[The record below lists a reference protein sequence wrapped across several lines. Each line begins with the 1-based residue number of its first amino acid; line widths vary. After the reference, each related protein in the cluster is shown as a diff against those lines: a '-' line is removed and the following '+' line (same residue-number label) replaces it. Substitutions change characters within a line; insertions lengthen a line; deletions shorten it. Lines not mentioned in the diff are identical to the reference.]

1 LALAIVASGMEAKHK
16 ILVLDD
22 DADWLDMCRDF
33 LAQLPSQPEIRTA
46 ATGVRA
52 LSMLDAT
59 QFRILI
65 CDLKMPRMDGLQVL
79 SIVRRRFPELRTV
92 VLTGLQDDQFR
103 SRAYAL
109 GVDLFWLKSD
119 MQQDSKLFLDCIESL
134 LGRGDAGG
142 FRDAQAKNL
151 LDVIQMECLAGNSSV
166 LRINSGPQIGKIW
179 FHHGELIDA
188 AAEGADGDAAFRRI
202 LKWKSGTFESLPA
215 EPERARTMTKSLES
229 LLSES
234 EEIGEKDTAPGSI
247 EELAHQK
254 YVEQLAAIAV
264 AGAEFVVSAP
274 AKKELAAKSWG
285 TKNTEQVASWTR
297 HVQKSAQRLG
307 EMLSAGPLTH
317 VSGHNVERHLLLLP
331 QSDKT
336 YVVGWPAEAMPG
348 HLFEQS
354 KNLTKSWDS

>member
-1 LALAIVASGMEAKHK
+1 MALAIVASGMEAKHK

-59 QFRILI
+59 PFRILI

-109 GVDLFWLKSD
+109 GVDLFWLKPD
-119 MQQDSKLFLDCIESL
+119 MQQNSKLFLDCIESL
-134 LGRGDAGG
+134 LGQVDAGG
-142 FRDAQAKNL
+142 FRDAQPKNL

-166 LRINSGPQIGKIW
+166 LRINSGAHIGKIW
-179 FHHGELIDA
+179 FQHGELTDA
-188 AAEGADGDAAFRRI
+188 AADGADGEAAFRRI
-202 LKWKSGTFESLPA
+202 LKWKSGTFESLPP

-229 LLSES
+229 MLAEL
-234 EEIGEKDTAPGSI
+234 EETVEKAVNPGSV
-247 EELAHQK
+247 EELEQQK
-254 YVEQLAAIAV
+254 FIGQLAEIAV
-264 AGAEFVVSAP
+264 AGAEFIVTVP
-274 AKKELAAKSWG
+274 AKKEIAAKAWG
-285 TKNTEQVASWTR
+285 TKNTEQLAAWTR
-297 HVQKSAQRLG
+297 MVEKSAQRLG
-307 EMLSAGPLTH
+307 ETLSAGPLTH
-317 VSGHNVERHLLLLP
+317 VAGHNLERHLLLLP
-331 QSDKT
+331 QNGKT
-336 YVVGWPAEAMPG
+336 FVVGWPGESASTE
-348 HLFEQS
+348 LFEQS
-354 KNLTKSWDS
+354 KKLTLSWDS